1 MNKTRDGT
9 IRPKSRGAPKYR
21 NGPDHPRWREV
32 TNLKTIKYAKK
43 LELLKATSF
52 AFRLP
57 ISPLDLESSSA
68 CHSTSVTTNNASDHF
83 IIEDI
88 YLSGPHELSRARAGP
103 LLVLITSFRDWG
115 ARKTQT
121 RRECGK
127 HSGFNRREGSCLSI
141 KFGHRHTY
149 RTGYDNHGS
158 RINSDT
164 MQVARR
170 KNTTGLRLPV
180 WNQ

>member
-9 IRPKSRGAPKYR
+9 TRPKNRGAPKYR
-21 NGPDHPRWREV
+21 NGPSER
-32 TNLKTIKYAKK
+32 
-43 LELLKATSF
+43 
-52 AFRLP
+52 
-57 ISPLDLESSSA
+57 PLTLSSEAYRSVPFKESSSA

-83 IIEDI
+83 NIEDI
-88 YLSGPHELSRARAGP
+88 YLSGPHTLSRARAGP
-103 LLVLITSFRDWG
+103 LLVLITSFRNWG

-158 RINSDT
+158 RRNSDT
-164 MQVARR
+164 MQVARP